1 MKNPLFAWIGI
12 GGKSLRVQLAEKD
25 AEIQELKRH
34 LANAR
39 KDNSEMSLENRK
51 LRIESAEMRAA
62 YNSLKE
68 ILNKRAE
75 AAEAVPHQA
84 AGAPGAGIG
93 ADGEPEERSIASV
106 EAEAA
111 RNAVSEMVAV
121 FRAAVNP
128 KT

>member
-84 AGAPGAGIG
+84 AG
-93 ADGEPEERSIASV
+93 EPEERSIASM

-121 FRAAVNP
+121 FRASVNP